1 MLVARKEPEGPAWKS
16 VMGAQILF
24 APIDRA
30 MLRRARR
37 AALKALGREGDGP
50 QDDSEDR
57 ALEQMEELG
66 DALSFALIMEGVRDW
81 RDVASQLLDDQG
93 EPALDGAG
101 AAQFEPLPFT
111 AENLA
116 ATLSDP
122 IVFEAFDAAYVM
134 PFAARERAK
143 NGFAAS
149 QNGTGPAAMQG
160 NGTASSPAKRKPRG
174 GAKPAPTGSKR
185 RTTKKPRVSGKS

>member
-1 MLVARKEPEGPAWKS
+1 MLIARKEAEGPVWKQ
-16 VMGAQILF
+16 VIGAEILF

-37 AALKALGREGDGP
+37 AALKALGREGDAATEG
-50 QDDSEDR
+50 DTDEH
-57 ALEQMEELG
+57 ALDQLEELG
-66 DALSFALIMEGVRDW
+66 DALSFALIMEGARDW
-81 RDVASQLLDDQG
+81 RDVASQRLDEQG
-93 EPALDGAG
+93 EPVLDAKGN
-101 AAQFEPLPFT
+101 AQFDLLPFT

-149 QNGTGPAAMQG
+149 QNGTGEAAMQG
-160 NGTASSPAKRKPRG
+160 NGTASSPVAREKGAKR
-174 GAKPAPTGSKR
+174 APTASKR
-185 RTTKKPRVSGKS
+185 RVTTKPKRSGKS